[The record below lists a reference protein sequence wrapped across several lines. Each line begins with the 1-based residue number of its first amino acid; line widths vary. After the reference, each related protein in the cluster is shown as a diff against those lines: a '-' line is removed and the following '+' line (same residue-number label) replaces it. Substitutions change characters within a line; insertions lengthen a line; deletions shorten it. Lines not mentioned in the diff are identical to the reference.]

1 MYKHERA
8 TGEIDIEKLFVAY
21 YRVSTDRQR
30 ASGLGLEAQRDAVAR
45 HVGMGQII
53 AEYTETESGKSHIN
67 RPQLAAALRACR
79 KHRAVLVIAKL
90 DRLGRNVAFISALME
105 SSVDFVC
112 CDNPHATRLL
122 LHMLAAFAEHERE
135 MISERTKVA
144 LAAAKARGVRLGNPR
159 LEDARVQARASHHAR
174 RPAPEV
180 LSLIR
185 DWRAEGATLREIADR
200 LNRLNI
206 RPARGRA
213 WYGSSVN
220 NQIAAASL
228 LPAR

>member
-1 MYKHERA
+1 M
-8 TGEIDIEKLFVAY
+8 KLFVAY

-30 ASGLGLEAQRDAVAR
+30 ASGLGLEAQRESVAR
-45 HVGMGQII
+45 HIGLGQII
-53 AEYTETESGKSHIN
+53 AEFTETESGKQHAN
-67 RPQLAAALRACR
+67 RPQLAAALAACR

-105 SSVDFVC
+105 SSVEFVC

-135 MISERTKVA
+135 MISERTKAA
-144 LAAAKARGVRLGNPR
+144 LAAAKARGIRLGNPR
-159 LEDARVQARASHHAR
+159 LEEARRQARASHHAR

-180 LSLIR
+180 LALILE
-185 DWRAEGATLREIADR
+185 WRAQGATLREIADR

-220 NQIAAASL
+220 NQLVAASL
-228 LPAR
+228 VPSR

>member
-1 MYKHERA
+1 VRV
-8 TGEIDIEKLFVAY
+8 FVAY

-30 ASGLGLEAQRDAVAR
+30 ASGLGLEAQRESVAR
-45 HVGMGQII
+45 HIGLGGRII
-53 AEYTETESGKSHIN
+53 AEYTETESGKQHKN
-67 RPQLAAALRACR
+67 RPQLAAALDTCR

-105 SSVDFVC
+105 SSVEFVC

-135 MISERTKVA
+135 MISERTKSA

-159 LEDARVQARASHHAR
+159 LEAARVLARASHHAS

-180 LSLIR
+180 LALILN
-185 DWRAEGATLREIADR
+185 WRAQGATLREIADR

-220 NQIAAASL
+220 SQIAAATIS
-228 LPAR
+228 RENGVI

>member
-1 MYKHERA
+1 
-8 TGEIDIEKLFVAY
+8 
-21 YRVSTDRQR
+21 
-30 ASGLGLEAQRDAVAR
+30 VAR
-45 HVGMGQII
+45 HIGSGVIV
-53 AEYTETESGKSHIN
+53 AESTETESGKSHTN
-67 RPQLAAALRACR
+67 RPQLADALAACR

-174 RPAPEV
+174 RPVPEV

-185 DWRAEGATLREIADR
+185 EWRAKGATLREIADR

-206 RPARGRA
+206 QPARGRA

-220 NQIAAASL
+220 NQIAAASP